1 MYGDKCG
8 EFACGYWGFAW
19 IMVRN
24 RKVSFE
30 IKWTKRSLELTEVM
44 WSEAFPPPRIP
55 SLWAEVLRL
64 PFVWKTRKFR
74 GEVLVE
80 IFRGKKVIPFE
91 VLPFP
96 VFAETTEVFCT
107 ICLDYYWQASCRE
120 KAKNL
125 PVFYRWYNSILFLF
139 SEPKKYQYHLT
150 EIFHRNFRQM
160 VSARNLTLG

>member
-24 RKVSFE
+24 RKESFE

-44 WSEAFPPPRIP
+44 WSETFPPPRIP

-80 IFRGKKVIPFE
+80 IFRGKKVIPFQ

-96 VFAETTEVFCT
+96 VFADTTEVFCT

-150 EIFHRNFRQM
+150 EIFHRNFRTYGK
-160 VSARNLTLG
+160 RT